1 MKKTISFSLWGSDP
15 KYTVGAIRNAELSSG
30 LYKGWKLKYYIASS
44 VPNQI
49 IYSLEEFS
57 NVEIVE
63 KQNPGDWTSMFWRF
77 EASFDD
83 DSDVIIFRDTDSRLS
98 SREEDAVNEWLA
110 GDKTYHIMRDHPYH
124 KFPILGG
131 MWGLKK
137 SKNYDMKEMIE
148 SFMESQAS
156 DRYGTDYQFL
166 SEVLFPVIG
175 DDMLVHDEFF
185 DNKPFPSKR
194 KDLEFVGKVFNEN
207 EETVQEHSV
216 ALKSA
221 LAARNQ

>member
-15 KYTVGAIRNAELSSG
+15 KYTVGAIRNAEISAE
-30 LYKGWKLKYYIASS
+30 LYKDWKLKYYIANS

-57 NVEIVE
+57 NVEIIE

-83 DSDVIIFRDTDSRLS
+83 DSDVIIFRDTDSRIS
-98 SREEDAVNEWLA
+98 PREEEAVNEWLA
-110 GDKTYHIMRDHPYH
+110 SDKTYHVMRDHPYH

-137 SKNYDMKEMIE
+137 NKDYNMKGMIE
-148 SFMESQAS
+148 SFMANRAS

-166 SEVLFPVIG
+166 SEVLFPAIGNDVII
-175 DDMLVHDEFF
+175 HDEFF

-194 KDLEFVGKVFNEN
+194 KDLEFVGKVFDEN
-207 EETVQEHSV
+207 EETVQEHAL
-216 ALKSA
+216 ALKLA
-221 LAARNQ
+221 LDAKN